1 VRRRDFIKAIAGSTV
16 WPFAARAQQA
26 AIPVI
31 GFLGTASAAPFAH
44 YLAGFRQGLRETGHV
59 EGDNV
64 AIEFRWAEGH
74 YDRVPALA
82 ADLAQ
87 RQVAVIVTVGGE
99 LSALA
104 AKAATTTIPIVFN
117 SGGDPVKAGLVASL
131 ARPGGNATG
140 VKSANSIDLSSKA
153 LYQSAPARST
163 RSVCTASSVRW
174 RSGHRATPL
183 SSRCT
188 IFLLVPVPTPLVSR
202 RTIQRFDRSRSAT
215 RRAIAADASSGIG
228 NTELTLISPST

>member
-1 VRRRDFIKAIAGSTV
+1 MLNLTAEDYVRRRDFIKAIAGSTAV

-31 GFLGTASAAPFAH
+31 GFFGTASAAPFAH

-59 EGDNV
+59 EGHNV

-99 LSALA
+99 VSALA

-117 SGGDPVKAGLVASL
+117 SGGGPGQGRAGREPGPAGWQRDRREHLHLGTGREAP
-131 ARPGGNATG
+131 RP
-140 VKSANSIDLSSKA
+140 
-153 LYQSAPARST
+153 
-163 RSVCTASSVRW
+163 
-174 RSGHRATPL
+174 
-183 SSRCT
+183 
-188 IFLLVPVPTPLVSR
+188 
-202 RTIQRFDRSRSAT
+202 
-215 RRAIAADASSGIG
+215 AA
-228 NTELTLISPST
+228 